1 MNIIKHLEFFNPMD
15 IKAPIHIIG
24 VGAIGSTLAEMLARL
39 GVASIHIWDMDRVAE
54 HNIANQMFTFNDIG
68 EFKVNAV
75 AQMCKAINPEMVVHC
90 HEGGYQVDSAPM
102 LSGYIFLCVDNI
114 ELRAAIV
121 KKHMYSPTVKAF
133 FDFRMRLTD
142 AQHYASDSNMDNK
155 KRLLATMSFS
165 EDEAKAGTPVSACGT
180 SLSVVPTVRMVV
192 SVGVANFIN
201 LCNKKS
207 LAHMILVD
215 PFHGILDSFS

>member
-1 MNIIKHLEFFNPMD
+1 MNIIKHLEFFDPAN
-15 IKAPIHIIG
+15 INGSIHIVG

-39 GVASIHIWDMDRVAE
+39 GIPSFHIWDMDRVAE

-68 EFKVNAV
+68 ELKVNAV
-75 AQMCKAINPEMVVHC
+75 AQMCKAINPEITVNT
-90 HEGGYQVDSAPM
+90 HENGYQVDTAPM

-121 KKHMYSPTVKAF
+121 KKHMYSPTVKGF

-142 AQHYASDSNMDNK
+142 AQHYAANNDLQNK
-155 KRLLATMSFS
+155 QRLLETMSFS
-165 EDEAKAGTPVSACGT
+165 EEEAKAGTPVSACGT
-180 SLSVVPTVRMVV
+180 SLSVVPTIRTVV
-192 SVGVANFIN
+192 SAGVANFIN
-201 LCNKKS
+201 FINHEP

-215 PFHGILDSFS
+215 PFNGIMDRF